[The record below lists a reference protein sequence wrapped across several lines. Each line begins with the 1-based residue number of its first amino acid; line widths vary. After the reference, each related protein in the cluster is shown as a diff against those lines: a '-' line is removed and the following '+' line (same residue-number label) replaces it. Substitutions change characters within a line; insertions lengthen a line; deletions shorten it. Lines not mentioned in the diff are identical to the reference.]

1 MKIVNNAILA
11 LVATSALTVAHA
23 HRYGWS
29 SSCGGGGGSG
39 RVVPR
44 RHTSGMDL
52 MSDMFSIPIYA
63 NTLLRQQ
70 QAQLDRME
78 RSSPRYDISET
89 EAGTFEL
96 SMEVPGVQAK
106 DVSVEIVDDN
116 RLLVS
121 GSRRYQQYGNVYE
134 SRFDQ
139 TFSLDNVNVDELK
152 VTLSA
157 GILRISAP
165 KKEKITRKLAIQ
177 EADPETISIGTKK
190 TPAAESTEEDVKVV
204 KTAAVEEV
212 DGLTISD
219 DAD

>member
-106 DVSVEIVDDN
+106 DVCPS
-116 RLLVS
+116 RLLM
-121 GSRRYQQYGNVYE
+121 
-134 SRFDQ
+134 
-139 TFSLDNVNVDELK
+139 
-152 VTLSA
+152 
-157 GILRISAP
+157 
-165 KKEKITRKLAIQ
+165 
-177 EADPETISIGTKK
+177 TI
-190 TPAAESTEEDVKVV
+190 DF
-204 KTAAVEEV
+204 
-212 DGLTISD
+212 
-219 DAD
+219 